1 MSEQGLQQARDKMA
15 AAGVDPVAIE
25 VFSHYYRLV
34 ESGET
39 GMVPESTIEPVE
51 ISSIDDVDVAAPA
64 PTRGLAGT
72 VVVKLN
78 GGLGTSMGLD
88 RAKSLLEV
96 RDGLTFL
103 DLIVRQVLAARVAHD
118 VALPL
123 VFMNSFRTSA
133 DTRALLE
140 GYAGLGVDGLPV
152 EFLQNK
158 EPKLRADDLTPVS
171 WPADPSLEWC
181 PPGHGDIY
189 TAMRGTGLLDA
200 LIAAGYERAFVS
212 NSDNLGAVPDA
223 RVAEWFAASGAPF
236 AIEAV
241 RRTPSDRKG
250 GHFARRRSDGRIVL
264 RESAQTLDEDKQALA
279 DLGRHKYASTN
290 NLWFDLVAMREALDS
305 RDGILGLAMIKNTKT
320 VDPADPSS
328 PEVVQIETAMGAA
341 IEVFDGA
348 ELIEVSRERFVPVKT
363 TNDLLVLRSDCY
375 RLAEDSSLE
384 LTSPQV
390 PFVDLDPRFYK
401 LVRDFDA
408 RFPDGF
414 PSMRGATSLTVKGD
428 WTFGAGV
435 TVLGEAILSEQDGPG
450 RVEAGTTIG

>member
-51 ISSIDDVDVAAPA
+51 ISSIDDVDVATPA

-133 DTRALLE
+133 DTGALLE

>member
-51 ISSIDDVDVAAPA
+51 ISSIDDVDVATPA

-375 RLAEDSSLE
+375 RLAEDSTLE